1 MPDSFDD
8 AASHISEGYGHA
20 QTRRPGDR
28 LRALVGAS
36 RNMVVSLAGDVGL
49 PIAAYAI
56 AELCGFSTYVSLL
69 AGTVVAAIRMAWVA
83 FRDRRLDVFATAGL
97 IFLGSCIIKRPL
109 AFYAA
114 RRFAGATGSAEFL
127 ATADTPAM
135 RRRWYT
141 VSLVWG
147 LGLIIDAALRMTAAY
162 RLPPD
167 TAVNVAQVLTVVA
180 YGLLIGWTVL
190 TAKQQSR
197 KPRLAS

>member
-1 MPDSFDD
+1 
-8 AASHISEGYGHA
+8 
-20 QTRRPGDR
+20 
-28 LRALVGAS
+28 
-36 RNMVVSLAGDVGL
+36 MVVSLAGDVGL

-56 AELCGFSTYVSLL
+56 AELCGLSTYVSLL

-83 FRDRRLDVFATAGL
+83 IRSRRLDVFATFLLILFGVGFLLTFVTGDVRFVLAKDSTTSATAGL
-97 IFLGSCIIKRPL
+97 VFLGSCIIKRPL

-114 RRFAGATGSAEFL
+114 KRFAGGAGSAEFL

-147 LGLIIDAALRMTAAY
+147 VGLITDAALRMTAAY
-162 RLPPD
+162 LLPPD
-167 TAVNVAQVLTVVA
+167 TAVNVAQVLTVLA

-190 TAKQQSR
+190 TAKRQ
-197 KPRLAS
+197 PRELGQAS